1 MELTPEM
8 KAQFTPEQL
17 EKLSISE
24 EAYYADMDSAMDSL
38 TKPNSFMQE
47 QFTPEQ
53 LEELSI
59 KEEAYFA
66 DQELA
71 EISRSDTKKNNSKQT
86 KNSATLS
93 SAKVRTER

>member
-1 MELTPEM
+1 MEPTPEM
-8 KAQFTPEQL
+8 KAQFTSKEL
-17 EKLSISE
+17 ENLSISE

-38 TKPNSFMQE
+38 RKPNSFMQE

-59 KEEAYFA
+59 KEEAYYA

-71 EISRSDTKKNNSKQT
+71 KISRSDTKKINSKQT
-86 KNSATLS
+86 KNSATVS
-93 SAKVRTER
+93 SVKVKTER